1 MRQKALEMQKTE
13 TLARIEMKLD
23 MLAKKLGVDFGAT
36 PEPEPVV
43 PVAQPEPVQSDPIQQ
58 DETPKHAKK
67 NK

>member
-1 MRQKALEMQKTE
+1 MRQKALEMQKAE

-23 MLAKKLGVDFGAT
+23 MLAKKLGVDFGAA

-43 PVAQPEPVQSDPIQQ
+43 PVEQPEPVQSESVQQ
-58 DETPKHAKK
+58 DETPKLAKK